1 MKGVPKMA
9 QLILFGGGV
18 EGGLLIGTRGV
29 RPIPPFNP
37 DILLQLRGLSAL
49 LNGSG
54 GTPGESV
61 NEMATLS
68 NRLSNLIFA
77 EVEGIVGPLEGDHS
91 LVYQSEQ
98 GGFYCGSTGKA
109 PAALP
114 WPPRQVPSIQN
125 LIAAGVLEREL
136 IDFLE
141 ASIKQKV
148 DILEVLENPSD
159 AADKLGIRLSA
170 RSVND
175 LHRLAPSQLE
185 KIEDPVAREVVE
197 FFHAVAKDGRFL
209 STWAIR
215 PYATAAELKVTL
227 SEPAIDRM
235 LSAGGF
241 GPPGIVPVLAIVAI
255 VLGIVIVGVVVLAVY
270 FPAELKVTDS
280 SGVEKF

>member
-1 MKGVPKMA
+1 MA

-18 EGGLLIGTRGV
+18 EGGLLIGTHGV

-54 GTPGESV
+54 GTPAESV

-91 LVYQSEQ
+91 LIYQSEQ
-98 GGFYCGSTGKA
+98 GGFHCGSTGKA
-109 PAALP
+109 PVAYP
-114 WPPRQVPSIQN
+114 WPPRRVPSIQN

-136 IDFLE
+136 IDFME
-141 ASIKQKV
+141 AAIEQKV

-170 RSVND
+170 RSVSD
-175 LHRLAPSQLE
+175 LHRLAPSQLL
-185 KIEDPVAREVVE
+185 KMEDPVTREVAE
-197 FFHAVAKDGRFL
+197 FFYAVAKDGRFL

-215 PYATAAELKVTL
+215 PYAVAAELKVTL
-227 SEPAIDRM
+227 SELAMDRM
-235 LSAGGF
+235 LSF
-241 GPPGIVPVLAIVAI
+241 GDHGAPAAIKTDTLAISI
-255 VLGIVIVGVVVLAVY
+255 LICVVVCIVMV
-270 FPAELKVTDS
+270 PAGPRITDS